1 MNSSLLDPK
10 LYVEYIGISDSYDVL
25 SPRTLQVDL
34 QIFLTDVKFT
44 TNIESGTWSLIN
56 SKEMEDELTVERVT
70 SHSRGIYNFSSD
82 KTWNGENKEVFRV
95 EIVPTGK

>member
-1 MNSSLLDPK
+1 
-10 LYVEYIGISDSYDVL
+10 
-25 SPRTLQVDL
+25 
-34 QIFLTDVKFT
+34 
-44 TNIESGTWSLIN
+44 
-56 SKEMEDELTVERVT
+56 MEDEFTVERVT